1 MKILLLLA
9 AVVLGQTPATAP
21 APATTSTTTSAATTT
36 PADSTPPP
44 TTTHTPPAKPVE
56 INIHGDFEQA
66 DPANPAKPLGWEL
79 SDGTAVAWTAT
90 GDAAHG
96 KAIRMNTALS
106 EQDCDDANAKAGL
119 TKWVFPHPANTPI
132 GESYGLSLYSEAFA
146 CEPDKVYTVTFD
158 YKCEKGT
165 GGKLWMRG
173 YAMVN
178 GEEKRV
184 YEGNVDCGGN
194 AEWKSYTGTFH
205 PTKHTP
211 GVVKLK
217 IMLYAIVPDGIAWYD
232 NVKVTAADDTDD
244 DQ

>member
-1 MKILLLLA
+1 LGALVLA
-9 AVVLGQTPATAP
+9 QTPAVAP
-21 APATTSTTTSAATTT
+21 APSPAPASATDAPATPTT
-36 PADSTPPP
+36 PA
-44 TTTHTPPAKPVE
+44 AKPVE
-56 INIHGDFEQA
+56 INIHGDFETA
-66 DPANPAKPLGWEL
+66 DPANPAKPLGWEF
-79 SDGTAVAWTAT
+79 SDGTAVAWTNS
-90 GDAAHG
+90 GDPAHG

-132 GESYGLSLYSEAFA
+132 GESYGLSLYSEAFP
-146 CEPDKVYTVTFD
+146 CDPDKVYTVTFD
-158 YKCEKGT
+158 YRCEKGT

-194 AEWKSYTGTFH
+194 DKWQSYTGVFH

-211 GVVKLK
+211 GVTRLK

-232 NVKVTAADDTDD
+232 NVKVTETDDTDD